1 MQGSI
6 PPKSDNRA
14 IGGELSFAN
23 AADKAIFGL
32 LLLPSTVRE
41 ERIFRFPFTF
51 ASRSILTWEGAADKF
66 SNAELDLDTSRSSVT
81 VVVAVGDLP
90 EDVDEFKFNL
100 FRR

>member
-14 IGGELSFAN
+14 IGGELSFEN
-23 AADKAIFGL
+23 APDKAIFGL
-32 LLLPSTVRE
+32 LLLPSTVLE

-51 ASRSILTWEGAADKF
+51 ASRSGLDWEGVAGNF
-66 SNAELDLDTSRSSVT
+66 SNAEL
-81 VVVAVGDLP
+81 

>member
-14 IGGELSFAN
+14 IGGELSFVN
-23 AADKAIFGL
+23 APPDKTTFDL
-32 LLLPSTVRE
+32 LLLPSTVLE

-51 ASRSILTWEGAADKF
+51 VLTSSSALEG
-66 SNAELDLDTSRSSVT
+66 
-81 VVVAVGDLP
+81 VA
-90 EDVDEFKFNL
+90 DVDEFKFNL